1 MSRSNRD
8 RDRKNAN
15 SLLNRRFRGRR
26 RRRRGILN
34 SLFSSTGTGEF
45 PIRAAVNTDRLPVT
59 PEKQVDYRVEW

>member
-1 MSRSNRD
+1 M
-8 RDRKNAN
+8 
-15 SLLNRRFRGRR
+15 NRRFRGRRRR

-34 SLFSSTGTGEF
+34 SLFSCTGTGEF